1 MRKHKNV
8 GVCTMTARSPRL
20 MRLWQSKEGTTSVL
34 FGLLIVPLVGMMAL
48 AVDYA
53 RFVKISD
60 NMQASLDEAVL
71 AAMKT
76 KDLPAA
82 QRQSIAL
89 AYFNANFK
97 KENVVK
103 IVSPKFTVNSDG
115 TMNGTATA
123 KIRMPFGQF
132 VSVPT
137 VTADRSAKVLAQ
149 QGTGVKVEIGMMV
162 DLTGSMGQTRGTMT
176 KLAGLKTAANDLL
189 DKLYPQGDDA
199 NVRVAIAPMAD
210 YVNAGDYASQA
221 TGLSSTGSY
230 ALGTNLSSTK
240 QGPFSGTYS
249 GYYGN
254 SQPSGSQ
261 FGAQNA
267 SSSTSTYSNT
277 YCTAGNE
284 YETYSGKYVGYSAYS
299 NTPGAV
305 YVTDKW
311 YTKWWDSNDRKWK
324 YDDHDWNGYIVRYR
338 TSNCSEAAYQS
349 GKLITCV
356 TERTSTSTRYTDD
369 APSSGNNVGAYNQ
382 SATGT
387 TNKLNYSADG
397 KCYVA
402 GRELPSIIPL
412 TSSKSTLQS
421 FFTNATAGGATP
433 GHLGHA
439 WAWYMLS
446 PKWSSIWPSASKPA
460 DYTDTGTRKIA
471 IIMTDGEYNTQ
482 YSNVAT
488 RTQALALCASM
499 KAANVEVYTIGFG
512 FSTGSVAGDGTSEG
526 NAKDLL
532 TQCSSGQNHYYFP
545 YDASALSDVFNNIG
559 DSIKGQAS
567 TVSQLKLQQ

>member
-1 MRKHKNV
+1 
-8 GVCTMTARSPRL
+8 MTARSPRFTK
-20 MRLWQSKEGTTSVL
+20 RLWQNKEGTTSIL
-34 FGLLIVPLVGMMAL
+34 FGLLIVPLIGMMAL
-48 AVDYA
+48 AIDYA

-71 AAMKT
+71 AAMQKQ
-76 KDLPAA
+76 DQSAE
-82 QRQSIAL
+82 QRQTIAL
-89 AYFNANFK
+89 AFFNANFK
-97 KENVVK
+97 RENVVRS
-103 IVSPKFTVNSDG
+103 ISPKFTVNSDG
-115 TMNGTATA
+115 TMSATATA

-137 VTADRSAKVLAQ
+137 VTAERNAKVMSQ

-162 DLTGSMGQTRGTMT
+162 DLTGSMGQTRNGMT
-176 KLAGLKTAANDLL
+176 KLAGLKSAAGDLL
-189 DKLYPQGDDA
+189 DKLFPQGDDP

-210 YVNAGDYASQA
+210 YVNAGDYANEA

-230 ALGTNLSSTK
+230 AKSTNLTNTL
-240 QGPFSGTYS
+240 QGPFSGSYS

-254 SQPSGSQ
+254 SQPAGSQ
-261 FGAQNA
+261 FGAQNNQ
-267 SSSTSTYSNT
+267 SSTSTYSNT
-277 YCTAGNE
+277 YCTSGNE
-284 YETYSGKYVGYSAYS
+284 FEIHNNNYVGRKATSPYE
-299 NTPGAV
+299 PGA
-305 YVTDKW
+305 YWNQGAWWKKTWEDGRWKW
-311 YTKWWDSNDRKWK
+311 EVETNDWIIR
-324 YDDHDWNGYIVRYR
+324 NRAS
-338 TSNCSEAAYQS
+338 TCTEAADQS

-356 TERTSTSTRYTDD
+356 TERTNSSTRYTDD
-369 APSSGNNVGAYNQ
+369 APTAGNYVGPYNQ
-382 SATGT
+382 SVSGT

-402 GRELPSIIPL
+402 GRELPAIIPL

-421 FFTNATAGGATP
+421 FFDNATAGGATP

-446 PKWSSIWPSASKPA
+446 PKWSSIWPTESKPA
-460 DYTDTGTRKIA
+460 EYTDTGTRKIA

-482 YSNVAT
+482 YSNAT
-488 RTQALALCASM
+488 SRTQALALCANM
-499 KAANVEVYTIGFG
+499 KTAGVEVYTIGFG
-512 FSTGSVAGDGTSEG
+512 FSTSSVAGDGSSEG

-532 TQCSSGQNHYYFP
+532 TQCSSGNNHYYFP
-545 YDASALSDVFNNIG
+545 YDANALSDVFNNIG